1 MIDSQNWDRLE
12 RFIENGAGLLAV
24 PHVVH
29 EIKDQLTPEQ
39 LEPLGDLT
47 EVFIGFFSKKMETR
61 PRDFVAHF
69 IDMAKQGVI
78 KKKN

>member
-1 MIDSQNWDRLE
+1 MIDSQLWDKLE
-12 RFIENGAGLLAV
+12 KFIENGAGALAV
-24 PHVVH
+24 PHVVN
-29 EIKDQLTPEQ
+29 EIQEQLTPEQ

-47 EVFIGFFSKKMETR
+47 EAFLGFFSKKSETR

-78 KKKN
+78 KKKS